1 MTRKRF
7 VKLLM
12 SRGISRDR
20 AVAAVSYRPAGKSY
34 SEYYPQA
41 LFSCMCGMVTVS
53 TARASA
59 AVRVLTAALVESS
72 GSMLSMCE
80 AFREAEERRVAEDR
94 LNIYGASYKA
104 PNGPVPAFFV

>member
-20 AVAAVSYRPAGKSY
+20 AVAAVSYRPARKSY
-34 SEYYPQA
+34 SEYYSQA

-53 TARASA
+53 AAKASA

-72 GSMLSMCE
+72 ESMLSLCE
-80 AFREAEERRVAEDR
+80 AFRDAEERLATEDR
-94 LNIYGASYKA
+94 LNI
-104 PNGPVPAFFV
+104 VPADGEWRYDA

>member
-41 LFSCMCGMVTVS
+41 LFACMCGMVTVS
-53 TARASA
+53 TAKASA

-72 GSMLSMCE
+72 VSMLSMCE
-80 AFREAEERRVAEDR
+80 AFREVEERRIVEDR
-94 LNIYGASYKA
+94 LNIYGSRTKASW
-104 PNGPVPAFFV
+104 GFVPVSCI